1 MTKNKL
7 EERIDDLE
15 MKLTFQ
21 DQTIEELNQSLI
33 QQQNDFRKFSRIL
46 ENLSTQVESIGQDNP
61 LSNTIEPPPPHY

>member
-1 MTKNKL
+1 MCENKL

-21 DQTIEELNQSLI
+21 DQIIEELNQSLI
-33 QQQNDFRKFSRIL
+33 RQQNDFRKFTRIL
-46 ENLSTQVESIGQDNP
+46 ESLSSQVESIGQDNP

>member
-1 MTKNKL
+1 MCENKL

-21 DQTIEELNQSLI
+21 DQIIEELNQSLI
-33 QQQNDFRKFSRIL
+33 QQQNDFRKFTRIL
-46 ENLSTQVESIGQDNP
+46 ESLSSQVESIGQDNP

>member
-33 QQQNDFRKFSRIL
+33 QQQSDFRKFTRIL